1 MVVSGGSPEI
11 DDNLAGFMNG
21 MNILSNENEI
31 RPFGRERNGT
41 ILGEGAASIVLEE
54 LEHAKERGARIYAE
68 VNGFGSKLNVKSE
81 EENEAVLKASGNG
94 EFAPGIIFANGS
106 GGEEDAVEAEIIKS
120 TYPNAKVSCIKSSI
134 GHLLS
139 AAGISESVIA
149 ILSLNQ
155 KIIPPMLALK
165 DSEFDLNFVTKI
177 AKHKEKCALV
187 HDLRFGTHSSAVTYS
202 SLE

>member
-177 AKHKEKCALV
+177 AKHKEKCA
-187 HDLRFGTHSSAVTYS
+187 
-202 SLE
+202 